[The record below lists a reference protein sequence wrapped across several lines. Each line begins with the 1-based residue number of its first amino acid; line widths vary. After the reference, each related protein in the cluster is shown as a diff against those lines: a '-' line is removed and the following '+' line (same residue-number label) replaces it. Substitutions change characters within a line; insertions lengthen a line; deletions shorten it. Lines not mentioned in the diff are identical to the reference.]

1 MINDGEK
8 SIKKKTENSYTD
20 QKSRH
25 EPSGWSMF
33 TRCSFDKRENKL
45 NYYRGKDC
53 IENLCKKLKE
63 STTEIINHKETEMIP
78 LTHEENIFY
87 NEQGVCYISKEKFCA
102 DKNDKNYLN
111 KKKVKD
117 HCCYTG
123 KFRGAAHSKCNF
135 NYKVLKEIPIII
147 HNASYNT
154 HFILEQLAKEFK
166 GKLNCIGG
174 NMEKYITF
182 SVPIKKGV
190 NDGKKKENSY
200 IQT

>member
-1 MINDGEK
+1 
-8 SIKKKTENSYTD
+8 
-20 QKSRH
+20 
-25 EPSGWSMF
+25 MF
-33 TRCSFDKRENKL
+33 TRCSFDKRENNL

-63 STTEIINHKETEMIP
+63 STTEIINNKETEMIP

-102 DKNDKNYLN
+102 DKNDKNYIN

-117 HCCYTG
+117 HCRYTG

-147 HNASYNT
+147 KVNLIVLGIIWKNISLFPY
-154 HFILEQLAKEFK
+154 QL
-166 GKLNCIGG
+166 
-174 NMEKYITF
+174 
-182 SVPIKKGV
+182 
-190 NDGKKKENSY
+190 KKKLIIMIVMTVKRKQLHTNLNLLIVLDLCQLRYQNLLITHLELL
-200 IQT
+200 IV